1 MARQTASARLR
12 PAQGERTE
20 IENRLSRAAAL
31 TPRRQRLML
40 AILENP
46 DDTFYLSARA
56 LARRYR
62 VDVATIVRTV
72 QALGYR
78 RYADFATD
86 LRQHFVARVTP
97 YGILE
102 AASREKRSLADHAAH
117 SVSRDVRG
125 LAALQ
130 GRFRA
135 EDAVALG
142 RRIHRA
148 KRTVIVGVDLAC
160 PLAMF
165 FAYGLTGIGVDAEAP
180 VGGAGTIAHRIRL
193 LGRGDVVVAIS
204 FGRCLKITVDAAE
217 LARRRCGAHLR
228 HHRQRPDAAGAAMR
242 RLCRHADPQLDVHRL
257 VRGAAGV
264 HQCRDRRLFANRP
277 AAFGPGAA
285 PARAGSDARGSL
297 VGAGRTRNPAPVL
310 IRNPV
315 VTSCQRRIRGPAAA
329 LLRSRP

>member
-148 KRTVIVGVDLAC
+148 KRTVIVGVDLAS

-165 FAYGLTGIGVDAEAP
+165 FAYGLTSIGVDAEAP

-204 FGRCLKITVDAAE
+204 FGRCLRITVDAAE
-217 LARRRCGAHLR
+217 LARRRSVHTFGITDSDLTPLAR
-228 HHRQRPDAAGAAMR
+228 HCDAYAVTPILSSTFTGSYVAPLAFINAVIAVCSQIDPRRSALVLRQREQEAMLAARWSA
-242 RLCRHADPQLDVHRL
+242 
-257 VRGAAGV
+257 
-264 HQCRDRRLFANRP
+264 P
-277 AAFGPGAA
+277 AARETP
-285 PARAGSDARGSL
+285 RQS
-297 VGAGRTRNPAPVL
+297 
-310 IRNPV
+310 
-315 VTSCQRRIRGPAAA
+315 
-329 LLRSRP
+329 